1 MDMLDAYVGYDLS
14 SCTEPD
20 DIPKTNETVWL
31 LGKQYNATEDLEAI
45 RDDVQSRLWC
55 TYRRGFVPIGNT
67 QLTTDKGWGCMLRCG
82 QMVLAQAL
90 MQLHLGRDWRWSSDT
105 KDEAYL
111 KIVNRFEDSKQAPF
125 SLHQI
130 ALMGDSSEEKRIGE
144 WFGPNTVAQV
154 LKKLVKFDDWCKLV
168 IHVALDNTL
177 ATDEVVELCT
187 SKEPDAWKPLL
198 LIIPLRLGLS
208 EVNPIYIEGLKR
220 CFQLPGNCGMIG
232 GRPNQALYFIG
243 YVGDEALFLDPHTV
257 QRVGSVGDK
266 REPIGQEL
274 DETFHQRYAS
284 RIRFASMDPSLAVC
298 FLCVN
303 RQQFEQLV
311 ARFNEGVNGGG
322 SQALFE
328 VTKTRQAPWTPTTTS
343 SASSRKNS
351 GPIEAFNVISATEI
365 PNEEFEEVEP
375 RTLDDSDEEFEIIA

>member
-1 MDMLDAYVGYDLS
+1 MLDAYVGYDLS
-14 SCTEPD
+14 IATEPD
-20 DIPKTNETVWL
+20 DIPKTNDTVWI
-31 LGKQYNATEDLEAI
+31 LGKQYNASDDLEAI
-45 RDDVQSRLWC
+45 RQDVQSRLWC

-90 MQLHLGRDWRWSSDT
+90 IQLHLGREWVW
-105 KDEAYL
+105 EAETRDDIYL
-111 KIVNRFEDSKQAPF
+111 NIVSRFEDSKQAPF

-130 ALMGDSSEEKRIGE
+130 ALMGDSSEEKRVGE

-154 LKKLVKFDDWCKLV
+154 LKKLVKFDDWCRLV
-168 IHVALDNTL
+168 IHVALDNTV
-177 ATDEVVELCT
+177 ATDEIVELCVDK
-187 SKEPDAWKPLL
+187 KEPDTWKPLL
-198 LIIPLRLGLS
+198 LIVPLRLGLS
-208 EVNPIYIEGLKR
+208 DVNPIYIEGLKK
-220 CFQLPGNCGMIG
+220 CFQLPGSCGMIG

-243 YVGDEALFLDPHTV
+243 YVGEEALYLDPHTV
-257 QRVGSVGDK
+257 QRVGT
-266 REPIGQEL
+266 IGSKQDPTEQEL

-284 RIRFASMDPSLAVC
+284 RISFTSMDPSLAVC
-298 FLCVN
+298 FLCVS
-303 RQQFEQLV
+303 RQQFDQLV
-311 ARFNEGVNGGG
+311 ARFNDSLNGGT

-328 VTKTRQAPWTPTTTS
+328 VTKTRQAPWTPTTAS

-351 GPIEAFNVISATEI
+351 GPTEAFNVISATEI